1 MNSKVNELMILVE
14 NHPNLPIVPLVDS
27 DIVLNDNQRCPGS
40 IGDVSVGEYAVY
52 NDRVFLDRLS
62 FTRSYFKSNQDWLCF
77 NFGYNPEIN
86 KQSVHAGRYTAEE
99 FAKNEEALANVNSA
113 LQMAAEAYF
122 KKAIIVD
129 IDCVRE

>member
-1 MNSKVNELMILVE
+1 MNSKVNELMILIE
-14 NHPNLPIVPLVDS
+14 DHPDLPVVPLVDS
-27 DIVLNDNQRCPGS
+27 DIVGKGADRYPGS
-40 IGDVSVGEYAVY
+40 IGEVSLREYAVY

-77 NFGYNPEIN
+77 NFRYNPEIN

-99 FAKNEEALANVNSA
+99 FAKNEEALANVHNA
-113 LQMAAEAYF
+113 LHMAAEAYF

-129 IDCVRE
+129 IDVVRE